1 MNVIPQAIKD
11 RFVRAVGPIAR
22 AALRWG
28 IGPNAIT
35 TTGLVV
41 VLGAAVAFGGGAVRV
56 GGALLLFS
64 GLFDILD
71 GQVARLGQ
79 RPTAFGAFY
88 DSTLDR
94 VGESAVFGGLALYF
108 MRGGV
113 PPAQATIAVMV
124 AIAALVTSLLVSYTR
139 ARAEGLGLE
148 CKVGIAARAERLLLL
163 GVPPLIFG
171 PGRSGAVLFW
181 VTAFLA
187 VVTAVTVVQR
197 VVHVA
202 RIADRGAGAPAKKRD
217 TLPGHAAAMR
227 KGH

>member
-1 MNVIPQAIKD
+1 MNVIPQSVKD
-11 RFVRAVGPIAR
+11 GFVRTVGPVAR
-22 AALRWG
+22 TAIRLG

-41 VLGAAVAFGGGAVRV
+41 VLAAAVAFGGGAVRL

-71 GQVARLGQ
+71 GQVARLGH
-79 RPTAFGAFY
+79 RTTAFGAFY

-94 VGESAVFGGLALYF
+94 VGEAGLFAGIALYF
-108 MRGGV
+108 LRGGV
-113 PPAQATIAVMV
+113 PPDRVTIAVMV
-124 AIAALVTSLLVSYTR
+124 TIAALVSSVLVSYTR

-148 CKVGIAARAERLLLL
+148 CRVGIAARAERILLL
-163 GVPPLIFG
+163 GAPTLFFAAG
-171 PGRSGAVLFW
+171 PNGLLLFW
-181 VTAFLA
+181 I
-187 VVTAVTVVQR
+187 VVALGIATTITVVQR

-202 RIADRGAGAPAKKRD
+202 RIADRTPGAPAKKRD
-217 TLPGHAAAMR
+217 TMPGHAAAMR